1 MPQFSAGQVKI
12 GSGILGSEVMS
23 PILRVTNLKWD
34 FSAPRSNVNVL
45 NRGKPLEQRVI
56 VNYTPINVSMG
67 LVQSDLRLEQ
77 ILGLVNPTGIAMLIA
92 DANPNTSKYGIRNMQ
107 VLYAPTSSANYNGEV
122 DFISGVLTNYSLQ
135 GSIDQPIVANIGMQF
150 LNLTGGNNQGARDT
164 TNYVAG
170 VIKPENMNLTG
181 IQFAGYGVTGFTIQS
196 FSLSVAFSRTVVFQL
211 GSKFPIDRPL
221 IDVNANLQVQGFIEG
236 VNNTLTGLG
245 QYDAGYPTSGKVY
258 LTLYPSC
265 STSSPYTITM
275 TNPYLDSQ
283 AMDAQVG
290 GFTTAAFSFSLP
302 LGPNPLETGDGS
314 VLTIT

>member
-34 FSAPRSNVNVL
+34 YSLPRSNVSVL
-45 NRGKPLEQRVI
+45 NRGKPLEQRPV
-56 VNYTPINVSMG
+56 VNYIPVNVSMG
-67 LVQSDLRLEQ
+67 LIQSDLRLEQ

-92 DANPNTSKYGIRNMQ
+92 DANPATSKYGIRNMQ
-107 VLYAPTSSANYNGEV
+107 VAYAPTSSANYNGEV

-150 LNLTGGNNQGARDT
+150 LDITGGNNFAVRDT

-170 VIKPENMNLTG
+170 IIKPENMNLSG
-181 IQFAGYGVTGFTIQS
+181 IQFAGYGITGFTIQS
-196 FSLSVAFSRTVVFQL
+196 FGLNVAFSRTAVQQL

-221 IDVNANLQVQGFIEG
+221 VDVTAQLQVQGFIEG

-245 QYDAGYPTSGKVY
+245 QYDCGNPTYGTVY
-258 LTLYPSC
+258 LTLYPNC

-275 TNPYLDSQ
+275 RNPYLESQ

-290 GFTTAAFSFSLP
+290 GFTTASFAFSLP

-314 VLTIT
+314 TLAIT